1 MIQFDNAN
9 NLLDGFFKAEKVSKW
24 KYRTQKH
31 RINLLKETYHMQK
44 DLREKLYTQG
54 KGAEFKLCEQGHL
67 RLVKAL
73 TIRDTAMQHSL
84 VNNCLQ
90 PALLPHM
97 IHDNGASLKGKGISF
112 TRRRFEQHLRWHY
125 RRYGRKG
132 YVLKIDFRKYFD
144 NIDHNVIRRQFGKLV
159 KDPLALWTLD
169 KILEANEIDVSYSP
183 DGYQNRPFNSL
194 EHEKVDKSLLTGQKM
209 LKRSMGIGSVVSQ
222 IAGIYLPTRI
232 DTWCKTVRQVHCY
245 DAYMDDRIIIH
256 PDKEFL
262 QKLLE
267 EIKAI
272 AESLGIFVHE
282 KKTQI
287 IKLSHGFTFLK
298 TKYHLTETGKII
310 RRIPHD
316 VVVRERRKLKK
327 LAGFVDRGEM
337 TLQAF
342 RLQYLSWRGDK
353 RRYNAHHTLNN
364 MDNLYKE
371 LIEQWKKKSTPLPS
385 QEREA
390 A

>member
-1 MIQFDNAN
+1 MQFDNAN
-9 NLLDGFFKAEKVSKW
+9 NLLDGFFTAEKVSKW

-73 TIRDTAMQHSL
+73 TIRDTSMQHSL

-90 PALLPHM
+90 PALLPHL

-125 RRYGRKG
+125 RRYGRAG

-144 NIDHNVIRRQFGKLV
+144 NIDHDVIRRQFGQYV
-159 KDPLALWTLD
+159 KYPLALWTLD
-169 KILEANEIDVSYSP
+169 KILQANEIDVSYSP

-194 EHEKVDKSLLTGQKM
+194 EHEKVDKALLTGQKT

-232 DTWCKTVRQVHCY
+232 DTWCKTVRRVHCY

-256 PDKEFL
+256 PDKKFL
-262 QKLLE
+262 RQLLE

-287 IKLSHGFTFLK
+287 IKLSRGFTFLK
-298 TKYHLTETGKII
+298 TKYILTDTGKII

-327 LAGFVDRGEM
+327 LAKFVASGEM
-337 TLQAF
+337 SLPAF
-342 RLQYLSWRGDK
+342 KEQYASWRGDK
-353 RRYNAHHTLNN
+353 KRYNARRTLIQ
-364 MDNLYKE
+364 MDILFEE
-371 LIEQWKKKSTPLPS
+371 LRTWIKKNTRLHSRIKL
-385 QEREA
+385 A